1 MMQKSKL
8 LFRNINQITT
18 SFGFNFKVLPK
29 ALKSSCTY
37 FRNYFEIK
45 RQLKSN
51 DEFKIAKYYPCLL
64 DRTEKGGEI
73 SGHYFH
79 QDYLIAKRIFEKNP
93 HKHVD
98 IGSRIDGFIAHV
110 ATFRKVEVFDIRNI
124 CSPIDNIVFNQLDL
138 TGDVS
143 RYYHY
148 TDSLSSLHVI
158 EHIGLGRYGDNI
170 DINGH
175 IRALDN
181 IYKILKKDGICYIST
196 PIGPQR
202 IEFDAHRVFSME
214 YLLNLFKDKFK
225 LLSFSFV
232 DDKGDLYI
240 NVDLNE
246 KNVEN
251 NFGCTY
257 GCGIFELLKNIN

>member
-1 MMQKSKL
+1 MQKLKV

-18 SFGFNFKVLPK
+18 PFGFNFKVFLK
-29 ALKSSCTY
+29 ALKSSRIF
-37 FRNYFEIK
+37 FRNYIQIK
-45 RQLKSN
+45 RQLKN
-51 DEFKIAKYYPCLL
+51 NNEFRIEKCYPCLL
-64 DRTEKGGEI
+64 DRSDKGGEI

-98 IGSRIDGFIAHV
+98 IGSRIDGFVAHI
-110 ATFRKVEVFDIRNI
+110 ATFRKVEVFDIRNLY
-124 CSPIDNIVFNQLDL
+124 SPIDNIVFKQLDI

-143 RYYHY
+143 RYYNY

-158 EHIGLGRYGDNI
+158 EHIGLGRYGDNV
-170 DINGH
+170 DIKGH
-175 IRALDN
+175 IHALDN
-181 IYKILKKDGICYIST
+181 IYKIIKKDGICYIST

-202 IEFDAHRVFSME
+202 IEFNAHRVFAME

-225 LLSFSFV
+225 LMSLSFV
-232 DDKGDLYI
+232 DDKGDIHI
-240 NVDLNE
+240 NVDVSE

-251 NFGCTY
+251 NFGCKF
-257 GCGIFELLKNIN
+257 GCGIFEMIKL